1 MKKHAN
7 DFAIA
12 EMALVLGV
20 SPSGYYHYCKRGL
33 SKRATEDRR
42 LLGLIK
48 AVFERSR
55 QTYGRI
61 RVHRALAQQGV
72 HCSEHRI
79 ARLMKAHGLVPKA
92 AKRFKV
98 TTKARSDAKTA
109 PNTLAQAFSAQR
121 PNEKWVSDL
130 TYIWT
135 SAGWLYVAVVMD
147 LYSRKI
153 IGLSMGKRITREL
166 VISAFLQAMLMRGY
180 PKELLYHSDRG
191 SQYTS
196 HAFQT
201 LMRLYKIKVSMSAKG
216 NCYDNAAMES
226 FFHTLKLECTD
237 DFKFETRNE
246 AINAIFDY
254 IQIFYNNERLHS
266 YLGYNT
272 PNGFEK

>member
-20 SPSGYYHYCKRGL
+20 SPSGYYHYSNRGL
-33 SKRATEDRR
+33 SKRATEDHR

-61 RVHRALAQQGV
+61 RVHQALVQQGV

-79 ARLMKAHGLVPKA
+79 TRLMKAHGLVPKA

-109 PNTLAQAFSAQR
+109 PNTLAQDFSAQR

-196 HAFQT
+196 RAFQT
-201 LMRLYKIKVSMSAKG
+201 LMKLYKIKVSMSAKG

-237 DFKFETRNE
+237 DFKFETRND

-254 IQIFYNNERLHS
+254 IQVFYNNERLHS

-272 PNGFEK
+272 PNDFEK